1 MTDNLDYVA
10 LLVSPKLEY
19 LSTKNQSVKIF
30 FLHSGCNV
38 QQIKKSFL
46 HFLFIFATMLSSF
59 YVVKSW
65 KVKGFFLSFLLK
77 SNCVKDD

>member
-10 LLVSPKLEY
+10 LSVSPKLEY
-19 LSTKNQSVKIF
+19 LQKTSDKIF
-30 FLHSGCNV
+30 FLRSGCNV

-59 YVVKSW
+59 DVVKSW
-65 KVKGFFLSFLLK
+65 KVKGFFF
-77 SNCVKDD
+77 